1 MKNICWGFVPA
12 VPGCLFILSCLLA
25 ERYQLCN
32 DTTEDQEVYSVRN
45 TQSCIL
51 RCSRACIGI
60 GVSGIQHLYKAKA
73 RQSLRTV
80 LLSSL
85 PLYNF
90 PHTPQ
95 KKGFLS
101 PCYIPEDLVC
111 PTPPRRQV
119 NFKAGSCWR
128 INATSPQRLHV
139 PISTIIR
146 LCLQINEII
155 ILILGFLSS
164 LKKSIFFGTIKT
176 NLNKLTGKQYV

>member
-12 VPGCLFILSCLLA
+12 APGCLFILSCLLA
-25 ERYQLCN
+25 ETYQLCN

-85 PLYNF
+85 PPYNF

-95 KKGFLS
+95 KKRFPFPML
-101 PCYIPEDLVC
+101 Y
-111 PTPPRRQV
+111 PRRRGMPNTTKKTGQLQ
-119 NFKAGSCWR
+119 S
-128 INATSPQRLHV
+128 RL
-139 PISTIIR
+139 
-146 LCLQINEII
+146 L
-155 ILILGFLSS
+155 
-164 LKKSIFFGTIKT
+164 
-176 NLNKLTGKQYV
+176 LTY